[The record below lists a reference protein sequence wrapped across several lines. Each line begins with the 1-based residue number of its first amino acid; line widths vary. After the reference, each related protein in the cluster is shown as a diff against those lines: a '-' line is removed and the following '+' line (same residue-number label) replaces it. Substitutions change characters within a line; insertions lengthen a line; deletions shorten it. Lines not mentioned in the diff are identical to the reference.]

1 MTSYIKFTPISG
13 AKNDDPLC
21 YLLEIDEVKIL
32 LDCGWSDKFNVNDLN
47 NLKKIAKQI
56 DAVLIS
62 HCDLPHLGAYPY
74 ARSQLGMTCPVYA
87 TVPVVNMG
95 KMCMYDLHQ
104 SKTNEM
110 EFKTFTLEHVDEA
123 FDKITALRYSQP
135 YALPGKCQGI
145 TITAYAAAH
154 TIGGTIWKIKQDT
167 DEIVYAVDF
176 NHRKESHL
184 DGTVLHSG
192 GVVLDALTRPSLLI
206 TDALNAAAAHPARK
220 ERHAILFETIAKT
233 LQSGGSVLLPT
244 DSSARVL
251 ELSYL
256 LDQHWIKNHLNYPLI
271 MVTNT
276 SYHTAHFAKSM
287 LEWMSDDLTR
297 HFSQT
302 RENAFD
308 FKYLRLCHKLEDL
321 DNYQGPKVVIA
332 SNNSLET
339 GFARDLFLRWMGQK
353 EHDPTLNTLILTDRS
368 ESGSLARRL
377 YNEWN
382 ETSSAQAPATGA
394 TSTIGGPRG
403 REPIK
408 REIEYRASLHL
419 TVYKRVPLEGA
430 ELTEFEQAQRE
441 KAERDAAQA
450 AIIARS
456 KTIMEEDESDES
468 DMDEADDTMEGLLG
482 TQFDLYVRDQG
493 RSGGF
498 FKQAQS
504 YRMFPYLERRKK
516 IDDYGEAI
524 QIEHYLKASDIDR
537 INMEKALAEGEG
549 ANFSKD
555 NADVTMEEPILPGKE
570 EKPMKY
576 ITTEEDIDVHCKLC
590 YVDLEGLSDGRS
602 MKTIL
607 PQIAPR
613 KLIIVHGLEQ
623 PTEELAQA
631 CKNTEQFTKEIFT
644 PSVGEVLNVS
654 AATNIYRVRL
664 TDALVSSL
672 QFSKLDDYELA
683 RVSGRIHFPTDST
696 TPSLDVDTSEK
707 PSKWEPSVFV
717 GDIRLSEFKRL
728 LQAEGISA
736 EFKGEGVLVCNDRVA
751 VRKTGTGQ
759 LLVEGLLS
767 PDYYK
772 IRSLLYGQHAIL

>member
-1 MTSYIKFTPISG
+1 MDYR
-13 AKNDDPLC
+13 
-21 YLLEIDEVKIL
+21 V
-32 LDCGWSDKFNVNDLN
+32 
-47 NLKKIAKQI
+47 AKQI

-62 HCDLPHLGAYPY
+62 HSDLNHLGALPY
-74 ARSQLGMTCPVYA
+74 ARSHLGLKCPVYS

-110 EFKTFTLEHVDEA
+110 EFDTFTLEHVDEA
-123 FDKITALRYSQP
+123 FDKITSLRYSQP

-184 DGTVLHSG
+184 DGTVLHSNG
-192 GVVLDALTRPSLLI
+192 NVLDALTRPSLMI
-206 TDALNAAAAHPARK
+206 TDALNASVVHPPRKDRNAAM
-220 ERHAILFETIAKT
+220 FDTMMTT
-233 LQSGGSVLLPT
+233 LRSGGSVLLPT

-251 ELSYL
+251 ELAYL
-256 LDQHWIKNHLNYPLI
+256 LDKHWSQNQLTYPLI
-271 MVTNT
+271 MLTNT
-276 SYHTAHFAKSM
+276 SYHTAHFAKIM
-287 LEWMSDDLTR
+287 LEWMGDDLTQ

-302 RENAFD
+302 RENPFD
-308 FKYLRLCHKLEDL
+308 FKYLRLCHKLEDI
-321 DNYQGPKVVIA
+321 DVYTGPKVVIA

-339 GFARDLFLRWMGQK
+339 GFARDLFLRWMG
-353 EHDPTLNTLILTDRS
+353 EERPVTHNTLLLTARS
-368 ESGSLARRL
+368 SPGSLARHLYDIWNERTTTANDDGNKRTIKPAID
-377 YNEWN
+377 YNE
-382 ETSSAQAPATGA
+382 SV
-394 TSTIGGPRG
+394 
-403 REPIK
+403 
-408 REIEYRASLHL
+408 HM
-419 TVYKRVPLEGA
+419 TVYKRVPLEGE
-430 ELTEFEQAQRE
+430 ELAEFEERQRE
-441 KAERDAAQA
+441 QAERDAAQA

-456 KTIMEEDESDES
+456 KSIMEEDELSDES
-468 DMDEADDTMEGLLG
+468 DMDEADDTMEDLLG
-482 TQFDLYVRDQG
+482 DQFDLYVKDAG

-504 YRMFPYLERRKK
+504 YRMFPYLERRKR

-524 QIEHYLKASDIDR
+524 QVEHYMKSSDLDR
-537 INMEKALAEGEG
+537 LQLEKEDENGGEG
-549 ANFSKD
+549 ANFAK
-555 NADVTMEEPILPGKE
+555 EEDMVIDAVEPLLPGKD

-576 ITTEEDIDVHCKLC
+576 ITTEQDVEIQCQLR

-607 PQIAPR
+607 PQIGPR
-613 KLIIVHGLEQ
+613 KLIVIHGSSK

-631 CKNTEQFTKEIFT
+631 CRNMDHFTKEIFT
-644 PSVGEVLNVS
+644 PSVSQVLNVS

-664 TDALVSSL
+664 TDAMVSSL
-672 QFSKLDDYELA
+672 QFSKLEDYELA

-696 TPSLDVDTSEK
+696 TPSLDVDTTDEQ
-707 PSKWEPSVFV
+707 PSKAPSVFV
-717 GDIRLSEFKRL
+717 GDIRLSEFKKV
-728 LQAEGISA
+728 LQGEGISA
-736 EFKGEGVLVCNDRVA
+736 EFKGEGVLVCNDCVA

-759 LLVEGLLS
+759 LLVEGILS

-772 IRSLLYGQHAIL
+772 IRSLLYAQHAIL

>member
-1 MTSYIKFTPISG
+1 MTSYIKFTPLSG
-13 AKNDDPLC
+13 AKSEDPLC

-32 LDCGWSDKFNVNDLN
+32 LDCGWTDKFDVQDLT
-47 NLKKIAKQI
+47 NLKKVAKQI

-62 HCDLPHLGAYPY
+62 HCDLNHLGALPY
-74 ARSQLGMTCPVYA
+74 AKSHLGLKCPVYS

-95 KMCMYDLHQ
+95 KMCLYDLHQ

-110 EFKTFTLEHVDEA
+110 EFDTFTLEHVDEA
-123 FDKITALRYSQP
+123 FDKITSLRYSQP

-184 DGTVLHSG
+184 DGTVLHSNG
-192 GVVLDALTRPSLLI
+192 NVLDALTRPSLMI
-206 TDALNAAAAHPARK
+206 TDALNASFVHPPRKDRNAAM
-220 ERHAILFETIAKT
+220 FDTMMTT
-233 LQSGGSVLLPT
+233 LRSGGSVLLPT

-251 ELSYL
+251 ELAYL
-256 LDQHWIKNHLNYPLI
+256 LDKHWSQNQLTYPLI
-271 MVTNT
+271 MLTNT
-276 SYHTAHFAKSM
+276 SYHTAHFAKIM
-287 LEWMSDDLTR
+287 LEWMGDDLTQ

-302 RENAFD
+302 RENPFD
-308 FKYLRLCHKLEDL
+308 FKYLRLCHKLEDI
-321 DNYQGPKVVIA
+321 DVYTGPKVVIA

-339 GFARDLFLRWMGQK
+339 GFARDLFLRWMG
-353 EHDPTLNTLILTDRS
+353 EERPVTHNTLILTDRS
-368 ESGSLARRL
+368 APGSLARQLYDAWDKRTQATTTSDDKRVIKPAID
-377 YNEWN
+377 YNE
-382 ETSSAQAPATGA
+382 SM
-394 TSTIGGPRG
+394 
-403 REPIK
+403 
-408 REIEYRASLHL
+408 HM
-419 TVYKRVPLEGA
+419 TVYKRVPLEGEELA
-430 ELTEFEQAQRE
+430 EYEERQRE
-441 KAERDAAQA
+441 QAERDAAQA

-456 KTIMEEDESDES
+456 KSIMEEDELSDES
-468 DMDEADDTMEGLLG
+468 DMDEADDTMEDLLG
-482 TQFDLYVRDQG
+482 DQFDLYVKDAG

-504 YRMFPYLERRKK
+504 YRMFPYLERRKR
-516 IDDYGEAI
+516 IDDYGESI
-524 QIEHYLKASDIDR
+524 QIEHYMKASDLDR
-537 INMEKALAEGEG
+537 LQMEKGEENTEG
-549 ANFSKD
+549 ANFAKED
-555 NADVTMEEPILPGKE
+555 DMVIDAVEPLLPGKD

-576 ITTEEDIDVHCKLC
+576 ITTEQDVEIQCQLR

-613 KLIIVHGLEQ
+613 KLIVIHGAEK
-623 PTEELAQA
+623 PTEDLAQA
-631 CKNTEQFTKEIFT
+631 CRNMDHFTKEVLT
-644 PSVGEVLNVS
+644 PSISQVLNVS

-664 TDALVSSL
+664 TDAMVSSL

-696 TPSLDVDTSEK
+696 TPSLDVDTTDEQTIK
-707 PSKWEPSVFV
+707 APSVFV
-717 GDIRLSEFKRL
+717 GDIRLSEFKKV
-728 LQAEGISA
+728 LQQEGISA
-736 EFKGEGVLVCNDRVA
+736 EFKGEGVLVCNDCVA

-759 LLVEGLLS
+759 LLVEGILS

>member
-13 AKNDDPLC
+13 AKNEDALC

-32 LDCGWSDKFNVNDLN
+32 LDCGWSDKFDVEDLAT
-47 NLKKIAKQI
+47 LKKVAKQI
-56 DAVLIS
+56 DALLIS

-74 ARSQLGMTCPVYA
+74 ARSQLGMTCPVYS

-104 SKTNEM
+104 SKINEM
-110 EFKTFTLEHVDEA
+110 EFDTFTLEHVDEA
-123 FDKITALRYSQP
+123 FDKITSLRYSQP

-176 NHRKESHL
+176 NHRRESHL
-184 DGTVLHSG
+184 DGTVLHSNG
-192 GVVLDALTRPSLLI
+192 NVLDALTRPSLLI
-206 TDALNAAAAHPARK
+206 TDALNAAVVHPPRK
-220 ERHAILFETIAKT
+220 ERNSAMFDTMMTT
-233 LQSGGSVLLPT
+233 LRAGGSVLLPT

-256 LDQHWIKNHLNYPLI
+256 LDKHWTDNQLNYPLI
-271 MVTNT
+271 MLTNT

-287 LEWMSDDLTR
+287 LEWMGDELTQ

-302 RENAFD
+302 RENPFD

-321 DNYQGPKVVIA
+321 DVYTGPKVVIA

-339 GFARDLFLRWMGQK
+339 GFARDLFLRWMG
-353 EHDPTLNTLILTDRS
+353 EERPITHNTLLLTERS
-368 ESGSLARRL
+368 APGSLARHL
-377 YNEWN
+377 YDAWNDANAN
-382 ETSSAQAPATGA
+382 ETNSRIIKPA
-394 TSTIGGPRG
+394 IDYK
-403 REPIK
+403 E
-408 REIEYRASLHL
+408 ELHL
-419 TVYKRVPLEGA
+419 TVYKRVPLEGE
-430 ELTEFEQAQRE
+430 ELAEFEAAQRE

-450 AIIARS
+450 AMIARS
-456 KTIMEEDESDES
+456 KTIMEEDELSDES
-468 DMDEADDTMEGLLG
+468 DMDEADDTMEDLLG
-482 TQFDLYVRDQG
+482 DQFDLYVRDAG

-504 YRMFPYLERRKK
+504 YRMFPYLERRKR
-516 IDDYGEAI
+516 IDDYGESI
-524 QIEHYLKASDIDR
+524 QVEHYMKASDLDR
-537 INMEKALAEGEG
+537 LQLEKGSEGEG
-549 ANFSKD
+549 ANFAK
-555 NADVTMEEPILPGKE
+555 EEDMAIDAVEPLLPGKD

-576 ITTEEDIDVHCKLC
+576 ITTEQDVEIQCKLR

-613 KLIIVHGLEQ
+613 KLIIIHGSVR
-623 PTEELAQA
+623 PTDELAQA
-631 CKNTEQFTKEIFT
+631 CRNMDHFTKEIFA
-644 PSVGEVLNVS
+644 PSIGQVLNVS
-654 AATNIYRVRL
+654 AATNIYRVKL
-664 TDALVSSL
+664 TDAMVSSL
-672 QFSKLDDYELA
+672 RFSKLDDYELA

-696 TPSLDVDTSEK
+696 TPSLDVDTSEQ

-717 GDIRLSEFKRL
+717 GDIRLSEFKRI

-736 EFKGEGVLVCNDRVA
+736 EFKGEGVLVCNDCVA

-772 IRSLLYGQHAIL
+772 IRSLLYAQHAIL